1 MSATRDRI
9 NTFFKYKD
17 LLRELV
23 VRDVKLKYRRSFLG
37 YVWSILN
44 PLLIMLVMTLVFSQ
58 MFQRGIENFPVYL
71 LSGQLIFN
79 FYSEVTTCSM
89 SAIIDNGPL
98 IKKVYVPKY
107 LFILARTFSSTI
119 NLLASFTALIVVMLA
134 MRVELHYTVLLVWIP
149 LAFIVAFSL
158 GMGLLLSAIAVK
170 FRDIMHLYSVFVT
183 ALMYLTP
190 VIYPMSILP
199 EWLKPIVLL
208 NPLTNI
214 LQMFR
219 GVMMYNSL
227 PGIKSILIAAVE
239 CVVMLVIGLYVF
251 YKRQDSFILDI

>member
-1 MSATRDRI
+1 MTTYVQNFLKFQPLLKELIARDI
-9 NTFFKYKD
+9 K
-17 LLRELV
+17 V
-23 VRDVKLKYRRSFLG
+23 KYRKSVLG
-37 YVWSILN
+37 VLWTLLN
-44 PLLIMLVMTLVFSQ
+44 PLFMMIVLSVVFSNLIK
-58 MFQRGIENFPVYL
+58 FDVEYFPVYL

-158 GMGLLLSAIAVK
+158 GVGLLLSA
-170 FRDIMHLYSVFVT
+170 IMHLYSVFVT

>member
-1 MSATRDRI
+1 
-9 NTFFKYKD
+9 
-17 LLRELV
+17 
-23 VRDVKLKYRRSFLG
+23 
-37 YVWSILN
+37 
-44 PLLIMLVMTLVFSQ
+44 
-58 MFQRGIENFPVYL
+58 
-71 LSGQLIFN
+71 
-79 FYSEVTTCSM
+79 M
-89 SAIIDNGPL
+89 SAIIENGPL

-208 NPLTNI
+208 NPLSNI

>member
-1 MSATRDRI
+1 MGSWE
-9 NTFFKYKD
+9 Y
-17 LLRELV
+17 
-23 VRDVKLKYRRSFLG
+23 
-37 YVWSILN
+37 
-44 PLLIMLVMTLVFSQ
+44 
-58 MFQRGIENFPVYL
+58 
-71 LSGQLIFN
+71 
-79 FYSEVTTCSM
+79 YS
-89 SAIIDNGPL
+89 DNGASVFPQ
-98 IKKVYVPKY
+98 
-107 LFILARTFSSTI
+107 SSQGSPF
-119 NLLASFTALIVVMLA
+119 NAAS
-134 MRVELHYTVLLVWIP
+134 
-149 LAFIVAFSL
+149 
-158 GMGLLLSAIAVK
+158 IAVTG
-170 FRDIMHLYSVFVT
+170 DPLTNLYEDLAAEQK

>member
-1 MSATRDRI
+1 MTRYI
-9 NTFFKYKD
+9 QNFKKFQP
-17 LLRELV
+17 LLSELIA
-23 VRDVKLKYRRSFLG
+23 RDIKVKYRKSVLG
-37 YVWSILN
+37 VLWTLLN
-44 PLLIMLVMTLVFSQ
+44 PLFMMIVLSVVFSNL
-58 MFQRGIENFPVYL
+58 FKFDVEYFPVYL

-79 FYSEVTTCSM
+79 FYSEVTTTSM

-119 NLLASFTALIVVMLA
+119 NLLASFTALICVMVA
-134 MRVELHYTVLLVWIP
+134 MRVELHYTVLLVSIP
-149 LAFIVAFSL
+149 LFFIVAFSL
-158 GMGLLLSAIAVK
+158 GVGLLLSAITVK

-208 NPLTNI
+208 NPITNI

-219 GVMMYNSL
+219 DVMMYNTL
-227 PGIKSILIAAVE
+227 PGLRSIAIALVE
-239 CVVMLVIGLYVF
+239 CGVMLVIGLYVF

>member
-1 MSATRDRI
+1 M
-9 NTFFKYKD
+9 
-17 LLRELV
+17 
-23 VRDVKLKYRRSFLG
+23 
-37 YVWSILN
+37 
-44 PLLIMLVMTLVFSQ
+44 
-58 MFQRGIENFPVYL
+58 
-71 LSGQLIFN
+71 
-79 FYSEVTTCSM
+79 
-89 SAIIDNGPL
+89 
-98 IKKVYVPKY
+98 
-107 LFILARTFSSTI
+107 
-119 NLLASFTALIVVMLA
+119 
-134 MRVELHYTVLLVWIP
+134 
-149 LAFIVAFSL
+149 
-158 GMGLLLSAIAVK
+158 LLSAIAVK

-208 NPLTNI
+208 NPLANI